1 METCNGIMGLKKV
14 EESSASNRENRCEEM
29 HQLYRLIQSEDD
41 IRALVHYR
49 NYVVPGTILLDTQI
63 YQKAYPSSQAVQYLC
78 RLQKDALR

>member
-63 YQKAYPSSQAVQYLC
+63 YQKHTRLHRRFNTCAVC
-78 RLQKDALR
+78 RRMH